1 MFGQIT
7 REESGGAVCEEK
19 KWRPAMETE
28 RKRFAYPVEN
38 EYIYIRNL
46 NERKME
52 YMQLNTREGRG
63 TPGRDGRFCL
73 RVYRKNE
80 LARLYF
86 PELDKKSA
94 LQGLARWIKRCR
106 ELEEALAAAGYDKN
120 RKFFLKPE
128 VELIVRFLGEP

>member
-1 MFGQIT
+1 
-7 REESGGAVCEEK
+7 
-19 KWRPAMETE
+19 
-28 RKRFAYPVEN
+28 
-38 EYIYIRNL
+38 
-46 NERKME
+46 
-52 YMQLNTREGRG
+52 MQLNTREGRG

-128 VELIVRFLGEP
+128 VELIVRFLGEPERGSEKIISSKVFVCLHKSTRRERRVVSLLCKRKTNHQSSFLTFNY

>member
-1 MFGQIT
+1 
-7 REESGGAVCEEK
+7 
-19 KWRPAMETE
+19 
-28 RKRFAYPVEN
+28 
-38 EYIYIRNL
+38 
-46 NERKME
+46 ME
-52 YMQLNTREGRG
+52 YMQLDTRERKG
-63 TPGRDGRFCL
+63 TKGEGASFCL
-73 RVYRKNE
+73 RVYRKGE

-128 VELIVRFLGEP
+128 VELIVHFLGEP

>member
-1 MFGQIT
+1 
-7 REESGGAVCEEK
+7 
-19 KWRPAMETE
+19 METG

-38 EYIYIRNL
+38 EYIYMRNL